1 LIRVGLFFFPAVL
14 ADRLPLEVTFTFAFP
29 FAGVAI
35 FNISYFQI
43 FGF

>member
-14 ADRLPLEVTFTFAFP
+14 ADRLPLEVTFTFP